1 MALDTER
8 LFQVE
13 PDCRNEFVPRPFSLT
28 PDELGELPV
37 TVAKDPTQVLA
48 WVRYPAV
55 AERVRGVAL
64 AWTQRAVYVEWEAR
78 GIHRV
83 WVWASAVKRA
93 DDGEAGAAVVSESPQ
108 ASAITA
114 LGTEPLVR
122 LVNVELALIGAEF
135 VPAMSKPTGPFSS
148 VVFGTIDGHSV
159 HLDFFTEPATDM
171 CAVLLMSTEMVALP
185 ARSTALTFEIAV
197 QAYPWPVAVD
207 ALEPG

>member
-1 MALDTER
+1 MSTEQR
-8 LFQVE
+8 VQVE
-13 PDCRNEFVPRPFSLT
+13 PDYRTEFVPRPFSLT

-64 AWTQRAVYVEWEAR
+64 AWTPRAVYVEWEAR

-83 WVWASAVKRA
+83 WVWASAVERA
-93 DDGEAGAAVVSESPQ
+93 ADKEAGATVVSEPPR

-114 LGTEPLVR
+114 LGTEPLVQ

-135 VPAMSKPTGPFSS
+135 MRTMSKPTGPFSS
-148 VVFGTIDGHSV
+148 VVFGTIDGNSV
-159 HLDFFTEPATDM
+159 HLDFLTDPATDL
-171 CAVLLMSTEMVALP
+171 CAVLLVSAETESLP
-185 ARSTALTFEIAV
+185 AQSAAPTFEEAIRV
-197 QAYPWPVAVD
+197 YPWAVAVD
-207 ALEPG
+207 ALELG